1 MIGKKCF
8 LKKKIQKCFMKD
20 NKIVLTFF
28 QKLNIL
34 DKKFEEYTEIGYL

>member
-1 MIGKKCF
+1 
-8 LKKKIQKCFMKD
+8 MKD

-34 DKKFEEYTEIGYL
+34 DKKFEEYTEIGYLWFFLTHLSMQ